1 MNNEHKYLQWFSSQT
16 KSIYWHD
23 SAVRAEQ
30 QAAFANGATGM
41 TTNPFL
47 IQSTLNGDRAF
58 WAERLAAIP
67 QDLKGD
73 EKVYALMQCVTGYYA
88 EQTRPIFE
96 KGVPGEGYV
105 CAQTNPNKTGD
116 AEYMI
121 EQAKILASWAPN
133 IVVKMPATNAGIK
146 AYEECAALGLN
157 VAATVSFTVPQVLVV
172 GEAGARGGTGGLRD

>member
-1 MNNEHKYLQWFSSQT
+1 
-16 KSIYWHD
+16 
-23 SAVRAEQ
+23 
-30 QAAFANGATGM
+30 M

-96 KGVPGEGYV
+96 KCVPGEGYV

-121 EQAKILASWAPN
+121 EQDPRL
-133 IVVKMPATNAGIK
+133 
-146 AYEECAALGLN
+146 LG
-157 VAATVSFTVPQVLVV
+157 AEYRGQD
-172 GEAGARGGTGGLRD
+172 ARDQRRYQGV

>member
-30 QAAFANGATGM
+30 QAAFSNGATGM

-67 QDLKGD
+67 QDLRGD

-96 KGVPGEGYV
+96 KGVP
-105 CAQTNPNKTGD
+105 
-116 AEYMI
+116 
-121 EQAKILASWAPN
+121 AKAMSARRRTPTR
-133 IVVKMPATNAGIK
+133 PAMRSI
-146 AYEECAALGLN
+146 
-157 VAATVSFTVPQVLVV
+157 
-172 GEAGARGGTGGLRD
+172 

>member
-58 WAERLAAIP
+58 WAGRLAAIP

-73 EKVYALMQCVTGYYA
+73 EKVYALMPCVTGYDA

-121 EQAKILASWAPN
+121 EQDPRLLGAEYRGQDARDQRRYPYD
-133 IVVKMPATNAGIK
+133 G
-146 AYEECAALGLN
+146 CA
-157 VAATVSFTVPQVLVV
+157 
-172 GEAGARGGTGGLRD
+172 GLRRRAQGHRRHVVDHVRRPEGTV

>member
-105 CAQTNPNKTGD
+105 CARCGVYDRAGEDPRLLG
-116 AEYMI
+116 AEYRG
-121 EQAKILASWAPN
+121 QD
-133 IVVKMPATNAGIK
+133 
-146 AYEECAALGLN
+146 
-157 VAATVSFTVPQVLVV
+157 
-172 GEAGARGGTGGLRD
+172 ARDQRRYQGV

>member
-73 EKVYALMQCVTGYYA
+73 EKVCALMQCVTGYYA

-96 KGVPGEGYV
+96 KGVPRRRLCLRADEPQQDRRCGVYDRSGEDPRLLG
-105 CAQTNPNKTGD
+105 
-116 AEYMI
+116 AEYRG
-121 EQAKILASWAPN
+121 QD
-133 IVVKMPATNAGIK
+133 
-146 AYEECAALGLN
+146 
-157 VAATVSFTVPQVLVV
+157 
-172 GEAGARGGTGGLRD
+172 ARDQRRYQGV

>member
-1 MNNEHKYLQWFSSQT
+1 MNNEHKYLQWFSSKT

-73 EKVYALMQCVTGYYA
+73 EKVAGRGAFVLKA
-88 EQTRPIFE
+88 EL
-96 KGVPGEGYV
+96 
-105 CAQTNPNKTGD
+105 
-116 AEYMI
+116 
-121 EQAKILASWAPN
+121 AK
-133 IVVKMPATNAGIK
+133 
-146 AYEECAALGLN
+146 
-157 VAATVSFTVPQVLVV
+157 
-172 GEAGARGGTGGLRD
+172 GEAEHGH

>member
-67 QDLKGD
+67 QDILD
-73 EKVYALMQCVTGYYA
+73 QL
-88 EQTRPIFE
+88 R
-96 KGVPGEGYV
+96 
-105 CAQTNPNKTGD
+105 
-116 AEYMI
+116 
-121 EQAKILASWAPN
+121 KIPEF
-133 IVVKMPATNAGIK
+133 VR
-146 AYEECAALGLN
+146 AYEPDGMKPRN
-157 VAATVSFTVPQVLVV
+157 SSPTV
-172 GEAGARGGTGGLRD
+172 

>member
-67 QDLKGD
+67 QDLRGD

-105 CAQTNPNKTGD
+105 CAQTNPNKTSPPGRR
-116 AEYMI
+116 I
-121 EQAKILASWAPN
+121 SWSRCPRPTP
-133 IVVKMPATNAGIK
+133 VSRRMRNARRW
-146 AYEECAALGLN
+146 A
-157 VAATVSFTVPQVLVV
+157 
-172 GEAGARGGTGGLRD
+172 

>member
-67 QDLKGD
+67 QD
-73 EKVYALMQCVTGYYA
+73 
-88 EQTRPIFE
+88 
-96 KGVPGEGYV
+96 EGRR
-105 CAQTNPNKTGD
+105 
-116 AEYMI
+116 E
-121 EQAKILASWAPN
+121 
-133 IVVKMPATNAGIK
+133 
-146 AYEECAALGLN
+146 
-157 VAATVSFTVPQVLVV
+157 
-172 GEAGARGGTGGLRD
+172 GLRAHAVRDRLLC